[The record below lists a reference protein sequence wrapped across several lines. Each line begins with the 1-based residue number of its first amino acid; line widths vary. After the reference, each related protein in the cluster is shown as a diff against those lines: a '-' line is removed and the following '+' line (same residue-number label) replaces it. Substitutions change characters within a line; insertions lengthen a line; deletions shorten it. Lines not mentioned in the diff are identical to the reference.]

1 MEEYLLA
8 AAVVFVVNLMPAF
21 GPPTWAVLVL
31 LQVNLGLEP
40 AALVLIGAVSAA
52 SGRLLLALG
61 ARRMRG
67 RMSAERLDNL
77 DLVAER
83 LTASRTR
90 GLGALALF
98 LVSPLPSAQ
107 LFIGAGLLDAPL
119 RPLIAAFLVGRLVAY
134 SIYVGLAT
142 VAADNLGELVGET
155 LGSPLGIAIQL
166 LMLGGLAALLKI
178 DWSRVLGGREPTRP
192 TRHP

>member
-40 AALVLIGAVSAA
+40 AALVLIGAASAA
-52 SGRLLLALG
+52 CGRLLLALG

-142 VAADNLGELVGET
+142 VAADNLGELIGET

-178 DWSRVLGGREPTRP
+178 DWSRVLGGGEP

>member
-1 MEEYLLA
+1 MEYLLA
-8 AAVVFVVNLMPAF
+8 AALVFAVNLLPAF

-31 LQVNLGLEP
+31 LQVNLDLEP
-40 AALVLIGAVSAA
+40 AAMVLVGAVSAA
-52 SGRLLLALG
+52 CGRLLLALG
-61 ARRMRG
+61 ARRTRG
-67 RMSAERLDNL
+67 LMSAERLDNL

-83 LTASRTR
+83 LTDSRTR

-119 RPLIAAFLVGRLVAY
+119 RPLIAAFLVGRLIAY

-142 VAADNLGELVGET
+142 VATDNLGELVGET
-155 LGSPLGIAIQL
+155 LRSPLGIAIQL

-178 DWSRVLGGREPTRP
+178 DWTRVLGGRNT

>member
-31 LQVNLGLEP
+31 LQVNLDLEP

-52 SGRLLLALG
+52 CGRLLLALG

-119 RPLIAAFLVGRLVAY
+119 RPLIAAFLIGRLVAY

-142 VAADNLGELVGET
+142 VAADNLGELIGET

-166 LMLGGLAALLKI
+166 LMLGGLAALVKI
-178 DWSRVLGGREPTRP
+178 DWSRVLGGREPTR
-192 TRHP
+192 HP